1 MSKVTTYRAL
11 RYAEAT
17 RFKPSQ
23 RVGLGDL
30 DQTRAR
36 GPVPPQNPSRLEMVL
51 GPQAPLDQSEDCLVL
66 SISTPALDGSRP
78 VLVWLHGGANV
89 SGGGELPWYD
99 GNLLAEEQDVVVVV
113 VTARLGL
120 LGFLQLE
127 GSDGPSLATA
137 DQLNA
142 VQWVIENISR
152 FGGNPV
158 NVTIGGQSAGAS
170 AVEAML
176 RWGVPSGVRGAIVQS
191 GYRLCETTTAAE
203 AARRTQDFLDFA
215 DCDPLELSTAG
226 LLDLQR
232 RFAQVSPAIWTPVKP
247 DVDSPITTAVIAGW
261 TRDDGLPFAM
271 LAEGVSDPAA
281 RAQRSVAVASHAITE
296 EWFVRGSQRL
306 VAEARAAG
314 HGGWLYEFSHE
325 EPTSGWGTPHCAEL
339 PYVLGDEEAWR
350 NAPMLRGANWD
361 ELRLRGRE
369 LRREWANF
377 MYHQDP
383 GDLWTSTPATFGFV
397 DRRYFEQPGTSTA
410 VS

>member
-1 MSKVTTYRAL
+1 MSNVTTYRGL
-11 RYAEAT
+11 RYAEAN
-17 RFKPSQ
+17 RFEPSHK
-23 RVGLGDL
+23 VDLGDV
-30 DQTRAR
+30 DQTNAR
-36 GPVPPQNPSRLEMVL
+36 GPIPPQNPSRLEMVL
-51 GPQAPLDQSEDCLVL
+51 GPQEPLDQSEDCLVL
-66 SISTPALDGSRP
+66 SVSTPSPHGSRP
-78 VLVWLHGGANV
+78 VLVWFHGGANL

-99 GNLLAEEQDVVVVV
+99 GTFLAAEQDIVVVV

-120 LGFLQLE
+120 LGFLRFE
-127 GSDGPSLATA
+127 DSNSPSLATG

-142 VQWVIENISR
+142 VHWVIENISR
-152 FGGNPV
+152 FGGDPD

-191 GYRLCETTTAAE
+191 GYRLCETTTSAD
-203 AARRTQDFLDFA
+203 AARRTDHLLDFA
-215 DCDPLELSTAG
+215 GCDLSELSTAE

-247 DVDSPITTAVIAGW
+247 DVASPVTAAVLAGW

-271 LAEGVSDPAA
+271 LAEGVSDPIV
-281 RAQRSVAVASHAITE
+281 RAQSSVAVASHAITE

-314 HGGWLYEFSHE
+314 HGGWLYEFIHE
-325 EPTSGWGTPHCAEL
+325 EPTSGWGSPHCAEL
-339 PYVLGDEEAWR
+339 PYFLGDEEAWQ

-369 LRREWANF
+369 LRREWAAF

-383 GDLWTSTPATFGFV
+383 GDRWTSTPATFGSV
-397 DRRYFEQPGTSTA
+397 DRRYFEL
-410 VS
+410 